1 MPFVMTLCFSVI
13 SLGGDGTFTEVFN
26 GLIQRQMKEEG
37 KDPNNI
43 DVMLNPLQTTI
54 GILPAG

>member
-1 MPFVMTLCFSVI
+1 MTLCFSVI